1 MDCWCPTVWTGVG
14 SYLLLPPVVNMVMGR
29 VIIIHIVSSLSWFY
43 LHHILSSSSPCH
55 HNFFCK
61 QGHLHSHCLHF
72 FFVITLVV
80 IIVIGSTRMIDTQ
93 LDKSLIKICLM
104 LSEASTEGWE
114 NGWSFKEFLGREKI
128 GEFLGRERLESQILF
143 GAIGV
148 SLNADPLH
156 INV

>member
-43 LHHILSSSSPCH
+43 LHHILSSSLPCH
-55 HNFFCK
+55 HQCCK

-72 FFVITLVV
+72 FFMITLVV